1 MIGGVLHADVEAL
14 LALQADDAEIH
25 ALELA
30 RSALAP
36 RRATMEQSRQ
46 AMHDRLARAKA
57 ALEGDEKA
65 QRELQGRIQEHRAIH
80 EKNVALLDQVKRLR
94 EATAA
99 MMQVERAR
107 RVLADEEGELA
118 AMGRRLTDARNAI
131 VSIEQGVAAI
141 EAEQVTPRAE
151 LAAEAARVA
160 EEIATATAKREVL
173 AVKVP
178 KLLLQPYNRVRTKRP
193 GRAVVPLLSGSC
205 GSCDTQV
212 PLQRRSVMQSTGKV
226 EICEA
231 CGVLMYAEG

>member
-1 MIGGVLHADVEAL
+1 MHADVEAL

-25 ALELA
+25 ALEQA
-30 RSALAP
+30 RAALAP
-36 RRATMEQSRQ
+36 RRAGMDQVRQ
-46 AMHDRLARAKA
+46 AMHDRLSRARA
-57 ALEGDEKA
+57 ALEGDEKK
-65 QRELQGRIQEHRAIH
+65 QRELQERIKEHRAIH
-80 EKNVALLDQVKRLR
+80 EKNVATLDQVKRLR

-107 RVLADEEGELA
+107 RVLADEEGELV

-131 VSIEQGVAAI
+131 ASIEQGVAAL
-141 EAEQVTPRAE
+141 EAEQVGPRAE
-151 LAAEAARVA
+151 LDAEAARVA
-160 EEIATATAKREVL
+160 GEVAAALAKRELL

-178 KLLLQPYNRVRTKRP
+178 KPLLQPYNRVRTKRP

-205 GSCDTQV
+205 GACDTQV
-212 PLQRRSVMQSTGKV
+212 PLQRRSVMQTTGKV